1 MSKLLYNIKQN
12 KKVVLVVLLVI
23 IIIGVVLFSIP
34 KVKKN
39 MVKLEDNGIYAHTE
53 EGIIKE
59 EEYDGI
65 KFSNISMLTKDGYT
79 TFTSDITN
87 TSDSDIE
94 KERLHI
100 ILKDEN
106 DKEALKYLAYFP
118 GGLKKGETKT
128 ITATAHGNFTNVK
141 TKIIT
146 D

>member
-1 MSKLLYNIKQN
+1 MSRFLYIIKHN
-12 KKVVLVVLLVI
+12 KRVVLIGFLVI
-23 IIIGVVLFSIP
+23 IIIGVVLLSIP
-34 KVKKN
+34 KDKKN
-39 MVKLEDNGIYAHTE
+39 LSKAQDNGIYAHTE

-59 EEYDGI
+59 EEYEGI
-65 KFSNISMLTKDGYT
+65 VFKNISMLTKDGYT

-87 TSDSDIE
+87 KSDSDIE

-106 DKEALKYLAYFP
+106 DKEVLKYLAYFP

-128 ITATAHGNFTNVK
+128 ITATAQGNYTNAK